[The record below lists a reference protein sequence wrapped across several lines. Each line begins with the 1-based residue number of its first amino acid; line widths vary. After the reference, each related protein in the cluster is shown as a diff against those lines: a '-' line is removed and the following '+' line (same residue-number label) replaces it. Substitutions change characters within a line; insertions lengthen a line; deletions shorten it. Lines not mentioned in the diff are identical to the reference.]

1 MLKRFDR
8 IAFSAALAAFLLAGC
23 ASMAP
28 DYSRPEAPVPVA
40 WPSGAAYENS
50 VEQAGEPPVA
60 DLPWRDFFADEK
72 LRTLIGLSLE
82 NNRDLRVAALN
93 IERARAQYRIQRAE
107 LLPFVNATGS
117 GSVQRQPAGL
127 SPTGEAGTVEQYSVG
142 LGFTSYE
149 LDFFGRVRSLRGQA
163 LEEYFAT
170 EEARRSAQI
179 TLISEVARSY
189 LTLAADR
196 ERLELARQTLK
207 SHQATYDLTQ
217 RRFDVGVASALE
229 VRQAQTSVEATR
241 VDIARY
247 TGLVAED
254 ENALRLLVGTSLPA
268 ELLPALPLGTVTALQ
283 EIPAGV
289 PSEVLQRRPDILA
302 AEHQLRAANAN
313 IGAARAAFFPR
324 IALTASTGL
333 ASDQLSDLFG
343 SGTGTW
349 GFAPRIDIPIFN
361 AGSLRARLKTSEVDR
376 EIFLAR
382 YEGSI
387 QSAFREVADALAQR
401 GTIDDQLMAQQ
412 SLVDATAESYRL
424 SETRFSQGVDSFL
437 NVLDSQRSLYS
448 AQQNLISVRLFRL
461 TNEVTLYRVLGG
473 GSV

>member
-8 IAFSAALAAFLLAGC
+8 MAFSTALAAFLLAGC

-28 DYSRPEAPVPVA
+28 DYSRPEAPVPHD
-40 WPSGAAYENS
+40 WPSGAAYENNG
-50 VEQAGEPPVA
+50 EQAEKAPVA
-60 DLPWRDFFADEK
+60 ELPWREFFADEK

-93 IERARAQYRIQRAE
+93 IERAQAQYRIQRAE
-107 LLPFVNATGS
+107 LFPFVNATGS
-117 GSVQRQPAGL
+117 GSVQRQPAVL
-127 SPTGEAGTVEQYSVG
+127 SPTRKAGTVEQYSVG

-163 LEEYFAT
+163 LEEYFAS

-196 ERLELARQTLK
+196 ERLGLAGQTLK

-217 RRFDVGVASALE
+217 RRFDAGVASALE

-254 ENALRLLVGTSLPA
+254 ENALRLLVGASLPA
-268 ELLPALPLGTVTALQ
+268 ELLPTLPLGAVTALQ
-283 EIPAGV
+283 DIPAGV
-289 PSEVLQRRPDILA
+289 PSEVLLRRPDILA

-324 IALTASTGL
+324 IALTASAGL

-349 GFAPRIDIPIFN
+349 NFAPRIDIPIFN

-376 EIFLAR
+376 KIFLAR

-401 GTIDDQLMAQQ
+401 GTIDEQLTAQQ
-412 SLVDATAESYRL
+412 SLVDATAETYRL
-424 SETRFSQGVDSFL
+424 SETRFSLGVDSFL

-448 AQQNLISVRLFRL
+448 AQQNLISIRLFRL